1 MSEHFIQWIN
11 IEKYKCFENFEAKDF
26 KRINLI
32 AGKNNVGK
40 TALMEAINI
49 NTASEDI
56 ETFSYSIAT
65 KNILRNLLEIIN
77 KKFEN
82 NRYKHILEKSIYKT
96 NSNLIDLKF
105 KSKNENGILNFDFSI
120 NSKNFII
127 NSNDFSYED
136 KRKFNNIFIS
146 RYRFTIYTLQTIYE
160 AIQLKDK
167 EDELNYLINKFDNNI
182 KSFKFIGSDKPS
194 CKLEKINDYVDLDEF
209 GDGLKHYISIIC
221 ALFACENGYLF
232 IDEIDNG
239 IHYSQLQKIWEIIF
253 DISKEVNC
261 QVFAVTHSL
270 EMIKA
275 YEKVIR
281 NKNEDD
287 ISFIELGRDKD
298 DNIKAQVLDKDMF
311 LYEMENNHE
320 VRGW

>member
-40 TALMEAINI
+40 TALMEAIHINI
-49 NTASEDI
+49 SSKEISNLAYALDLPIYVRNNLELINNQYLKNNKERFNKTQNYTSISNLHQVKYINLENNGI
-56 ETFSYSIAT
+56 KTFEFKIDERT
-65 KNILRNLLEIIN
+65 QTIN
-77 KKFEN
+77 K
-82 NRYKHILEKSIYKT
+82 
-96 NSNLIDLKF
+96 
-105 KSKNENGILNFDFSI
+105 
-120 NSKNFII
+120 
-127 NSNDFSYED
+127 NDFSYTLIMLD
-136 KRKFNNIFIS
+136 KLLVIDKFGFTNNNLTFTYEFI
-146 RYRFTIYTLQTIYE
+146 QK
-160 AIQLKDK
+160 KDK
-167 EDELNYLINKFDNNI
+167 EEFLNSLINRFDKNIEKFKI
-182 KSFKFIGSDKPS
+182 IGDKPQ
-194 CKLEKINDYVDLDEF
+194 CKLSNSEIFRDINEF

-275 YEKVIR
+275 YEKVIK

-287 ISFIELGRDKD
+287 ISFIELGRDKN